1 MLFNNQYS
9 LINSNILESLQEGF
23 SDSFKSLKLIIN
35 NNKLLVKFRDKNSI
49 LIGTLNDGNNNI
61 FIPEQILK
69 YNTSNLM
76 NKHFK
81 EFEKNE
87 FNGHEQTLNIDKKID
102 DLKDKENNNLG
113 KLYKIDKNKYINI
126 NIKNNNNDN
135 QNTIKDMNEIKK
147 STAYK
152 INIKPNI
159 GKFFDSCKKQKEN
172 DLEPNP
178 NNKLNNININN
189 NYFNYPNNNINQKQK
204 DEINPQLEKDI
215 KIIIKY
221 ILFHSQLE
229 KDLKTSKNGFY
240 KIIPNCYL
248 INHAW
253 MQTYQFYLFYNDL
266 KKLVETES
274 QHVTP
279 MPLNNM
285 KKEKENIYPVYLIN
299 VIYSKFIKNF
309 SSTFESENI
318 KKVKWN
324 FENKKCEIPTSN
336 EPVRDSYVKY
346 PSIFEIVD
354 ENIYKDLLNR
364 NGNKMEN
371 EYSKTN
377 IIINDG
383 NIIIK
388 CDEIHKKEKTNL
400 IILIGYLERDKSFH
414 LTFLLNF
421 KGEEKETAYMI
432 VS

>member
-1 MLFNNQYS
+1 M
-9 LINSNILESLQEGF
+9 
-23 SDSFKSLKLIIN
+23 
-35 NNKLLVKFRDKNSI
+35 
-49 LIGTLNDGNNNI
+49 
-61 FIPEQILK
+61 
-69 YNTSNLM
+69 
-76 NKHFK
+76 
-81 EFEKNE
+81 
-87 FNGHEQTLNIDKKID
+87 
-102 DLKDKENNNLG
+102 
-113 KLYKIDKNKYINI
+113 
-126 NIKNNNNDN
+126 
-135 QNTIKDMNEIKK
+135 
-147 STAYK
+147 
-152 INIKPNI
+152 
-159 GKFFDSCKKQKEN
+159 
-172 DLEPNP
+172 
-178 NNKLNNININN
+178 
-189 NYFNYPNNNINQKQK
+189 NYPNNNINQKQK

-285 KKEKENIYPVYLIN
+285 KKEKENIYLIN

-377 IIINDG
+377 IIIN
-383 NIIIK
+383 
-388 CDEIHKKEKTNL
+388 
-400 IILIGYLERDKSFH
+400 S
-414 LTFLLNF
+414 
-421 KGEEKETAYMI
+421 
-432 VS
+432 